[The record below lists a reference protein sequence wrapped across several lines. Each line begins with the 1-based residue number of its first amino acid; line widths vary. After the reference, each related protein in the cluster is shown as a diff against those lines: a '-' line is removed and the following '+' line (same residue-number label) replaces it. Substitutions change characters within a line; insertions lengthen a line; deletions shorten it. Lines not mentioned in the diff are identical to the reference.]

1 MPIVLL
7 TEEERLGTT
16 VAGRYR
22 LDSVL
27 GAGGMAVVFQA
38 RHTWTGR
45 DVAVKFLDP
54 RRTKD
59 VDLAARRFL
68 KEGRVIGTLKHPNIV
83 QVLDMGRD
91 EHGIVFQVLEL
102 LKGHTLAARLDE
114 DGRLTTQ
121 ETIDVLVPMMDAL
134 TAAHE
139 MQIVHRDVKPENIFI
154 SFDESGAM
162 VPKLLDFGVAK
173 GLDDAV
179 QGNLT
184 REGSVLGTPY
194 YMAPE
199 QARGAS
205 NVTATADIFSLAA
218 VAHECLAGQLPFG
231 DRGPAEYAMELM
243 SSDVPPIREHMP
255 RIDEDLAGV
264 IDRALLR
271 KAASRPQ
278 KMIEFRQHVSRAATA
293 AGFSVPAPAVY
304 TPQAR
309 AELLAMGDA
318 DPAETLGDDTLL
330 SDLLE
335 GGETR
340 PPSPRASLGF
350 KAMVAVLGVL
360 AIALGFFL
368 AGGTEDRDV
377 PVAPATEATLLG
389 NEPASRA
396 VPPSSAP
403 DEGDDVD
410 EVDEGDE
417 SDEIAADAP
426 SSAELEPS
434 AAQAEGEE
442 GEEGEAP
449 VIRRIA
455 VRRRVGRPGA
465 GRTPRMVEES
475 PTGAPDPQEGG
486 QNDMNQAQ
494 SPQMGMRRG
503 DVPNV
508 VREF

>member
-16 VAGRYR
+16 VGGRYR

-59 VDLAARRFL
+59 VVLAARRFL
-68 KEGRVIGTLKHPNIV
+68 KEGRVIGALKHPNIV

-114 DGRLTTQ
+114 DGRLTVQ
-121 ETIDVLVPMMDAL
+121 ETVDVLVPMMDAL

-173 GLDDAV
+173 GLDEAIE
-179 QGNLT
+179 GNLT
-184 REGSVLGTPY
+184 RDGSVLGTPY

-205 NVTATADIFSLAA
+205 SVSAPADIFSLAA

-231 DRGPAEYAMELM
+231 DRDAAEYAMELVA
-243 SSDVPPIREHMP
+243 SDVPPIRGHVP
-255 RIDEDLAGV
+255 HLDEDLARA
-264 IDRALLR
+264 IDRALKR
-271 KAASRPQ
+271 DAASRPQ
-278 KMIEFRQHVSRAATA
+278 KMIEFRQQLSKAATA
-293 AGFSVPAPAVY
+293 AGYTVPAPAVY
-304 TPQAR
+304 TPEAR
-309 AELLAMGDA
+309 AELLAMGEA
-318 DPAETLGDDTLL
+318 DPAETLADDTLL

-335 GGETR
+335 GGEKR
-340 PPSPRASLGF
+340 PPAPRASLGF

-368 AGGTEDRDV
+368 AGGTEDRGV
-377 PVAPATEATLLG
+377 PAAPATEATLLG
-389 NEPASRA
+389 NEPASREVPPTA
-396 VPPSSAP
+396 VPEEAYEVDEVAADGPSAP
-403 DEGDDVD
+403 D
-410 EVDEGDE
+410 
-417 SDEIAADAP
+417 P
-426 SSAELEPS
+426 EPS
-434 AAQAEGEE
+434 ADRDDGEVGEE

-465 GRTPRMVEES
+465 GRAPRAAEES
-475 PTGAPDPQEGG
+475 PTEAPDSRSNG
-486 QNDMNQAQ
+486 QNDPNSAETT
-494 SPQMGMRRG
+494 PTGMGRG